1 MNTNEIM
8 KSVSDEMKANG
19 ANNDEIAK
27 VEVAIQYIGNEKF
40 RQYVND
46 YVFKATYKN

>member
-8 KSVSDEMKANG
+8 KSVTDEMKTNG
-19 ANNDEIAK
+19 ASEDSIAK
-27 VEVAIQYIGNEKF
+27 VEMAIQYIGNEKF

-46 YVFKATYKN
+46 YVFNATYKK